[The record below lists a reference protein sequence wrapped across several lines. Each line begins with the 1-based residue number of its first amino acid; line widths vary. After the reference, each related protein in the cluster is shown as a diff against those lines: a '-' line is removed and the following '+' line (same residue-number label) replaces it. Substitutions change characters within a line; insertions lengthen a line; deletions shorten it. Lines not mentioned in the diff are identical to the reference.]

1 MPRERD
7 QLSGTRG
14 EGLSLAEA
22 IYYALLFALSGFVI
36 LVATHLLI
44 LMHFGAGAALNPS
57 IPAIVDK

>member
-22 IYYALLFALSGFVI
+22 VYYALLFALSGFVV

-44 LMHFGAGAALNPS
+44 LRHSGDGVALHPS
-57 IPAIVDK
+57 ISAIVDK